1 MVDHYEHDSAAYAV
15 PWRASFGGLL
25 VNLYGLIAGSLDFF
39 KWIVM
44 ENHSELLKHRGL
56 LLFPSFRIL
65 SVRVVACIN
74 LSVFV
79 LASRISVSLKHLRC
93 FLRFLLETPV
103 SLGMLNLEVKNGKI
117 RFVHL
122 HNYPT
127 FSFLE

>member
-1 MVDHYEHDSAAYAV
+1 
-15 PWRASFGGLL
+15 
-25 VNLYGLIAGSLDFF
+25 
-39 KWIVM
+39 M

-56 LLFPSFRIL
+56 WLFPSFRIL
-65 SVRVVACIN
+65 SVTVVACIN

>member
-1 MVDHYEHDSAAYAV
+1 
-15 PWRASFGGLL
+15 
-25 VNLYGLIAGSLDFF
+25 
-39 KWIVM
+39 M

-56 LLFPSFRIL
+56 WLFPSFRIL
-65 SVRVVACIN
+65 SVRVVSCIN

-93 FLRFLLETPV
+93 FLRFLLESLLETPV